1 MFRGSSPVTIDSKGR
16 FAIPS
21 SYRAPLQEA
30 CGGCMVVTQHWDG
43 CLLIYP
49 QPRFKEFEK
58 QLLSR
63 GGLDPGVREIQR
75 FFLGPAQDLDMDKQG
90 RLSLPATLRSFA
102 EIDSRAVLVGMVDLF
117 ELWDESAWNER
128 NQASRENL
136 AAQAA
141 AGELPDALQDLPL

>member
-30 CGGCMVVTQHWDG
+30 CDGCMVVTQHWDG

-49 QPRFKEFEK
+49 QPRFQEFEQ

-90 RLSLPATLRSFA
+90 RLSLPATLRSYA
-102 EIDSRAVLVGMVDLF
+102 GIDGRAVLVGMVDLF
-117 ELWDESAWNER
+117 ELWDESTWNAR